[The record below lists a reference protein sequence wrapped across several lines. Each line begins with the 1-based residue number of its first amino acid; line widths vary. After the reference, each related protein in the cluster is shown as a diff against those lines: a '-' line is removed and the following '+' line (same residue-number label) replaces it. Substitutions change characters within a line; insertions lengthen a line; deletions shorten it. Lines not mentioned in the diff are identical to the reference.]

1 MNELEVRL
9 EDVTTPMDVA
19 VIGCVVNGPGE
30 AREAD
35 IGLAGGTPNNLLYI
49 DGEPSQKLK
58 KESLVDDLERL
69 IRAKAEAKA
78 EREKDLIAKQ

>member
-1 MNELEVRL
+1 M
-9 EDVTTPMDVA
+9 P
-19 VIGCVVNGPGE
+19 
-30 AREAD
+30 
-35 IGLAGGTPNNLLYI
+35 LAGGTPNNLLYI